1 MAPQQNTQ
9 EDGAFGDGLSDIG
22 NTFPFFFFVAS

>member
-1 MAPQQNTQ
+1 MAAQQNTQ